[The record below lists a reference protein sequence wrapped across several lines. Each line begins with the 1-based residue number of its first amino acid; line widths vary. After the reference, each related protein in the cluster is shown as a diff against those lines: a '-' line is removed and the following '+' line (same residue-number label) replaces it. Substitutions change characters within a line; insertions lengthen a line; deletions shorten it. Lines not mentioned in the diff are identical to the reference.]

1 VVFSDQSFLVLFL
14 VLFRVDLRVL
24 VFAERFSE
32 TRAAA
37 RSSVALSFDAADF
50 GVIFFSAIQVLLL
63 EPWASERPASDL
75 HSMSNPSPSVGGPG
89 HSGRVSSVTTTDVTL
104 VGFQL

>member
-1 VVFSDQSFLVLFL
+1 LVLFL
-14 VLFRVDLRVL
+14 VLFLVDLRVL

-37 RSSVALSFDAADF
+37 RSSVALSFDAAAF

-63 EPWASERPASDL
+63 EPWASDGPASDVM
-75 HSMSNPSPSVGGPG
+75 SMSHPSPPVGGPG
-89 HSGRVSSVTTTDVTL
+89 HPCRVSFVTRVDVTL
-104 VGFQL
+104 AGSRL